1 VFVVRAAWGG
11 AKTVREELERKG
23 TETKEREMRKLF
35 STRRRIA
42 IVAAV
47 AVVALTG
54 VAAFAYFTSTGSG
67 IGAAKVGTNTAWTT
81 TGAAYVGGPMT
92 PGGGDA
98 TREYVKYKVNNPSSG
113 QQAFTNVNIKIADST
128 GATWTVAG
136 SPACTKSDFELSLDG
151 TTWAA
156 PGAAIDDVALASNV
170 GPGLSTIQSTV
181 WIHMIDTTFNQ
192 DACKTADVPLYFYV
206 S

>member
-1 VFVVRAAWGG
+1 
-11 AKTVREELERKG
+11 
-23 TETKEREMRKLF
+23 MRKLF
-35 STRRRIA
+35 SSRKRKA
-42 IVAAV
+42 IVASV
-47 AVVALTG
+47 AIVALTG

-67 IGAAKVGTNTAWTT
+67 TGAAKVGTNTAWTT
-81 TGAAYVGGPMT
+81 TADAYAGGPMT

-98 TREYVKYKVNNPSSG
+98 TRETVKYKVNNPSSG

-136 SPACTKSDFELSLDG
+136 SPACTKSDFELSLNG

-156 PGAAIDDVALASNV
+156 PGVAIDDTALASNV
-170 GPGLSTIQSTV
+170 GPGASTGQSTV
-181 WIHMIDTTFNQ
+181 WIHMIDTGANQ